1 MLDLMGE
8 DHARFA
14 KAARALLAMLSG
26 AALDAPAAE
35 QLAGGLAD
43 REILS
48 LDRYRFLVAAVVT
61 WAVARGPRPSSERR
75 PA

>member
-26 AALDAPAAE
+26 AALDAPAAQ

-61 WAVARGPRPSSERR
+61 WAVVQGPPPAAGRR
-75 PA
+75 SA